1 MRNFIFLLVL
11 VTPIW
16 LFGQVGITYTLANG
30 TITQDA
36 NYKYFEFDI
45 MAQASANGTRI
56 GTGIVFLTYN
66 AAAFGSDIYDEDN
79 QTTDGVDVTN
89 ATLTPAPFYNFL
101 LNNTQANVLA
111 ITHEYPLSA
120 GYGGQVTTTAQS
132 LEHVKMRISD
142 TSQAIQ
148 VCFWPSME
156 SPLWN
161 IVMAN
166 QQYYDNNSTTYS
178 PVYASMCLYQDPPLP
193 VELSYFSCAMNTA
206 NSAVNLTW
214 VSQTETGMVGYRIYR
229 GDTNVLEQAADQ
241 EVLIEA
247 TNTSQSTIYFFSDT
261 NIESD
266 HLYHYWLEALDLDG
280 SSQFFGP
287 TSITTPGQA
296 YYAPNIPLDTGLTS
310 IYPNP
315 FNPDLTIQYT
325 LDQAKDVQIYVSN
338 IRGQIVRQ
346 LVTETKDRGVH
357 QLIWD
362 GRDNNGN
369 ACSSGVFYIR
379 MIVGGKDYTRKAILL
394 K

>member
-1 MRNFIFLLVL
+1 MRNILIVLIMCIPVLLL
-11 VTPIW
+11 AQ
-16 LFGQVGITYTLANG
+16 GAGDVGLLYTLANG
-30 TITQDA
+30 SLTSDGT
-36 NYKYFEFDI
+36 NTYFEFDV
-45 MAQASANGTRI
+45 MAQADATGTRL
-56 GTGIVFLTYN
+56 GTGIVFLSYST
-66 AAAFGSDIYDEDN
+66 AFGTSVN
-79 QTTDGVDVTN
+79 NNGNLTVTMGTLLQTPFPP
-89 ATLTPAPFYNFL
+89 LPFYAIYLRDSLTNVFAVTFEFL
-101 LNNTQANVLA
+101 QSTGFGTSMPITATQL
-111 ITHEYPLSA
+111 I
-120 GYGGQVTTTAQS
+120 
-132 LEHVKMRISD
+132 HVKMKVVD
-142 TSQAIQ
+142 PEVAAQ
-148 VCFWPSME
+148 VCFYHEDMIDETFNDDEATW
-156 SPLWN
+156 
-161 IVMAN
+161 
-166 QQYYDNNSTTYS
+166 YDPIDVGS
-178 PVYASMCLYQDPPLP
+178 CLYQDPPLP

-247 TNTSQSTIYFFSDT
+247 TNSSQSTIYFFSDT

-266 HLYHYWLEALDLDG
+266 HVYHYWLEALDLDG

-296 YYAPNIPLDTGLTS
+296 YYAPDIPLDTGLTS

-346 LVTETKDRGVH
+346 LVSETKDRGVH